1 MPGKK
6 RRGPRPLP
14 GVCYS
19 VVVLLLIKYK
29 MTMAA
34 MIGANV
40 NKRESL
46 DAGMKNLVQVG
57 KTWYKYEPIFV
68 FHKK

>member
-1 MPGKK
+1 
-6 RRGPRPLP
+6 
-14 GVCYS
+14 
-19 VVVLLLIKYK
+19 

-40 NKRESL
+40 NKRESIET
-46 DAGMKNLVQVG
+46 GMKNLVQVG